1 MLISCHNSCDNY
13 IEIRSLD
20 KVIFT
25 ILTRFLAVQYWL
37 VLSKIEI
44 QKMNYLK
51 KLVFNSLNKIFKI
64 NLIFEYLRIQFK

>member
-1 MLISCHNSCDNY
+1 MLISCDNSCDNY

-37 VLSKIEI
+37 VLNKIEI

>member
-20 KVIFT
+20 KVVFT

-37 VLSKIEI
+37 VLNKIEI

>member
-37 VLSKIEI
+37 VLNKIEI